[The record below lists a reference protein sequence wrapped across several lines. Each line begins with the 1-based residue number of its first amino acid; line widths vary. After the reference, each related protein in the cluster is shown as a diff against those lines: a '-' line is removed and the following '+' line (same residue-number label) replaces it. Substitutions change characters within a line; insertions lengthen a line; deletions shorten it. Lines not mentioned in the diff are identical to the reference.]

1 MDRLNLV
8 SPRRHASASVSLE
21 STDPGRVQPMPNE
34 GYLDKS
40 VHWKVRSGQIAFAEP
55 THDEIADAILDVGL
69 ATEVGQRLGSGK
81 EADVYL
87 CRDGRRLLVVK
98 VYRQYRTSHRGGGSI
113 KLESMGQRAS
123 REFELLCYAWQG
135 GARVPEPGRRVENM
149 FSMQYLGGPDSVAP
163 MLQHARL
170 EEPAPFLRATM
181 SGIEGLA
188 EAGVVHS
195 DLSPFNILVH
205 QGQPWFIDLAAGIRV
220 DRLGSPPWVRLNEAL
235 RALEKGFTALGRY
248 FRRYGLDL
256 DSRELLARTKTQIDR
271 YRVI

>member
-1 MDRLNLV
+1 MGL
-8 SPRRHASASVSLE
+8 
-21 STDPGRVQPMPNE
+21 GRVQPMPNE

-40 VHWKVRSGQIAFAEP
+40 VHWKVRSGQIGFAEP
-55 THDEIADAILDVGL
+55 THDEVADAILDVGL

-87 CRDGRRLLVVK
+87 CRDGRPLTVVK

-149 FSMQYLGGPDSVAP
+149 FSMQYLGGSDAAAP
-163 MLQHARL
+163 MLQHVRL
-170 EEPAPFLRATM
+170 ENPERFLQATM
-181 SGIEGLA
+181 AGVEGLA
-188 EAGVVHS
+188 EAGIVHS

-205 QGQPWFIDLAAGIRV
+205 QEQPWFIDLAAGIRV

-235 RALEKGFTALGRY
+235 RALEKGIAALERY
-248 FRRYGLDL
+248 FRRYGLLL
-256 DSRELLARTKTQIDR
+256 DSGELLVRVRSQIDR
-271 YRVI
+271 FRVT